1 MQALIQMTSL
11 LRLHPNLRIS
21 GVELGDPAQLVQDV
35 DDEIAVDVMLA
46 SRLPFGLGKSKI
58 VRAGYLSDQAKTL
71 IMPAIE
77 KDAALRV
84 RIVDIRAA
92 HLHSD
97 GDNQLSISVWGD
109 PADIIP
115 TAPLGR
121 IFSRSRINDG
131 PCAK

>member
-11 LRLHPNLRIS
+11 LRLDPNLRIS
-21 GVELGDPAQLVQDV
+21 GVELGDPVQLVQDAS
-35 DDEIAVDVMLA
+35 DEIAVYLTLA

-58 VRAGYLSDQAKTL
+58 VLAGYLSDQAKTL

-97 GDNQLSISVWGD
+97 GGNRLSISVWGD
-109 PADIIP
+109 PADI
-115 TAPLGR
+115 APKGPPGR
-121 IFSRSRINDG
+121 ILSDSRINDA
-131 PCAK
+131 P